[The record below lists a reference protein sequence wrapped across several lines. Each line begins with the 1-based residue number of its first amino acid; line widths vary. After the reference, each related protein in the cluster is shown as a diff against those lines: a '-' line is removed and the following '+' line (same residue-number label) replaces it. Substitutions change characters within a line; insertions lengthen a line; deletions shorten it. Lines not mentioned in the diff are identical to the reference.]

1 MTTLIQAFARAR
13 RAFLALLLVFTA
25 AGAHAQITVDLSV
38 SPFSGGVVAQ
48 GESVPIRVTVS
59 NSSGLSFTNI
69 TFNINSSANVQLI
82 GGFSGGNCTPPNS
95 VLPVNPQR
103 VAVTIPAL
111 GPNASCGFFVDTNS
125 LAPGPATLDAPAGG
139 QVTAGGF
146 DNYMITGLP
155 ALQVN
160 NTNSGDPNSLDTTI
174 AYLLDHCTGSDVI
187 TFNIPGAGPHQI
199 DRISSLPSINCAGTT
214 IDGYTQPG
222 SSPNTN
228 TGPGSN
234 ANIQIFINGSSCS
247 FCGNGL
253 SVSAP
258 NVTVRGL
265 AIGGFTNNGLFVFG
279 ANAVIRGNFFG
290 ISPAGAAAPN
300 GLSGVSGT
308 SDFATIGGPTPA
320 DRNLITGSNAY
331 GTSFGGSNV
340 VYENNA
346 IGGDRNG
353 AAGIRNNA
361 EGIFLTSGSHSIRN
375 NVIAFNGTA
384 GVTLATSAQATLQ
397 SNFITTNLGPG
408 VRVQTDSNSLI
419 ANQIGGNTTGI
430 DMSGSF
436 NLVAGGI
443 IEMNSAD
450 GIAIGG
456 NANRVAG
463 SLIRANG
470 GAGIRV
476 LSGNDNVL
484 TQAAIS
490 GNGASG
496 IVLGAGPGGAPNDEA
511 TPPYDQD
518 TGPNGL
524 ANRPVI
530 TSVQTVGGTS
540 TFIAGTVK
548 TLPDRP
554 VRVEFFSNSTPQTV
568 GNGETSI
575 GSNVTGTTDG
585 NGLFAFFANVSGVFT
600 NVTAT
605 STVDRCSDGC
615 EETSEYSF
623 PSVAA
628 VPSAG
633 PLISASPATLTFG
646 PQPSGTFSPVQT
658 STLTNSG
665 PGDVTITS
673 ITGTGDYQFTTDCG
687 PTLPQGMSCFLDV
700 QFHPLTTGV
709 RNGTITIVS
718 NAATSPFTIS
728 LTGTGLDGLRPA
740 IALQPDALVFEAVE
754 LGSRSD
760 PQAIR
765 LVNSGTGDLN
775 IRGFDTVGDFTI
787 LRGESR
793 GGDLSS
799 RGKRGHKASR
809 IVTAPP
815 FTTCGDIVFAGSDCL
830 IVIEFE
836 PGARGPREGALIIE
850 SDAPTPTVTAR
861 LTGQGGTG
869 PTNAL
874 EIASVLDFGSQFF
887 GSRSVGREIFIRNLT
902 DQRATLID
910 VVVEGADFTVGDTC
924 REIAAREVCAI
935 TVFFKPTTLG
945 LRTGSLALR
954 NQTEGAA
961 YRVDLR
967 GIGAPN
973 PTPLLSL
980 SVSAI
985 GFGTATGPRS
995 STVRVTNE
1003 GQQPITIS
1011 LVSATGDFMAISRCG
1026 NSLAVGGTC
1035 DIDVTFFAALT
1046 GLRTGYLRLDS
1057 NAQGSPHLVEL
1068 SAVGCRAP
1076 STAFGRTRALLCAT
1090 GN

>member
-1 MTTLIQAFARAR
+1 MTTWVHAFARAR
-13 RAFLALLLVFTA
+13 RASLAFLLSLVAFA
-25 AGAHAQITVDLSV
+25 AHAQITVDLSV
-38 SPFSGGVVAQ
+38 TPFSGGVVAQ
-48 GESVPIRVTVS
+48 GENVPIRVTVS

-69 TFNINSSANVQLI
+69 TFNINSTTNVQLI
-82 GGFSGGNCTPPNS
+82 GGFSGGTCSPPPS
-95 VLPVNPQR
+95 VLSVNPQR
-103 VAVTIPAL
+103 VAVTVPAL
-111 GPNASCGFFVDTNS
+111 GPGASCGFIVDSSS
-125 LAPGPATLDAPAGG
+125 LAPGPVTLDAPAGG

-146 DNYMITGLP
+146 ENYLITGLP
-155 ALQVN
+155 ALQVQ

-199 DRISSLPSINCAGTT
+199 DLLNSLPAINCPGATV
-214 IDGYTQPG
+214 DGYSQPG
-222 SSPNTN
+222 SSPNSS

-234 ANIQIFINGSSCS
+234 ANLKIFINGSSCS

-253 SVSAP
+253 TVSAP
-258 NVTVRGL
+258 NITVKGL
-265 AIGGFTNNGLFVFG
+265 AIGGFANNGLFAFG
-279 ANAVIRGNFFG
+279 SGITIRGNFFG
-290 ISPAGAAAPN
+290 VSPSGAPARN

-308 SDFATIGGPTPA
+308 ADSGSIGGPTPA

-331 GTSFGGSNV
+331 GTSFGGANV
-340 VYENNA
+340 VFENNA
-346 IGGDRNG
+346 IGGDVNG

-361 EGIFLTSGSHSIRN
+361 EGIYLTSGSHSIRN

-384 GVTLATSAQATLQ
+384 GVTLASSAQATLQ

-408 VRVQTDSNSLI
+408 VRVQTDSNALI
-419 ANQIGGNTTGI
+419 ANQVGGNTTGI
-430 DMSGSF
+430 DLSGSF
-436 NLVAGGI
+436 NVVAGGI
-443 IEMNSAD
+443 VEMNSAD
-450 GIAIGG
+450 GIAISG

-463 SLIRANG
+463 SLIRANA

-476 LSGNDNVL
+476 LAGNDNVL

-490 GNGASG
+490 GNGVSG

-511 TPPYDQD
+511 APPYDQD

-548 TLPDRP
+548 TLPDSP

-633 PLISASPATLTFG
+633 PVISASPSTLTFG
-646 PQPSGTFSPVQT
+646 PQPSGTFSPSQT

-665 PGDVTITS
+665 PGDVTISS
-673 ITGTGDYQFTTDCG
+673 ITGTGDFQFTTDCG
-687 PTLPQGMSCFLDV
+687 PTLPQGLSCFVDV
-700 QFHPLTTGV
+700 QFHPLALGV

-718 NAATSPFTIS
+718 DAATSPFMIS
-728 LTGTGLDGLRPA
+728 LTGTGIDALRSA

-754 LGSRSD
+754 LGERSAA
-760 PQAIR
+760 QAIR

-775 IRGFDTVGDFTI
+775 IRGFDTTGDFTI
-787 LRGESR
+787 LRAEFR
-793 GGDLSS
+793 GSDQAG
-799 RGKRGHKASR
+799 GKRGNKASR
-809 IVTAPP
+809 LVISPP
-815 FTTCGDIVFAGSDCL
+815 YTTCGDFVRAGTDCL

-836 PGARGPREGALIIE
+836 PTARGPREGVLIVD
-850 SDAPTPTVTAR
+850 SDAPTPSVTAR

-869 PTNAL
+869 PVNAL
-874 EIASVLDFGSQFF
+874 EIVSALDFGAQAF
-887 GSRSVGREIFIRNLT
+887 GSRSFGRELAIRNLT
-902 DQRATLID
+902 SSTQTLID
-910 VVVEGADFTVGDTC
+910 VVVDGDFTVGDGC
-924 REIAAREVCAI
+924 HQIAARETCPLM
-935 TVFFKPTTLG
+935 VFFKPTNLG
-945 LRTGSLALR
+945 LRTGTLSLR

-967 GIGAPN
+967 GLGVPN

-995 STVRVTNE
+995 SVVRVTNV
-1003 GQQPITIS
+1003 GQQPITFN
-1011 LVSATGDFMAISRCG
+1011 LVSGSGDFMAVSRCG
-1026 NSLAVGGTC
+1026 TTLAVGAAC
-1035 DIDVTFFAALT
+1035 DIDVTFFAIIT
-1046 GLRTGYLRLDS
+1046 GLRTGFLRLDT

-1076 STAFGRTRALLCAT
+1076 SAAFGRVRPLLCAT